1 MVTVVGNE
9 DLLDSVGPGCDV
21 NGMESGMENMLVWAG
36 VELVF
41 IIVAGVGL

>member
-1 MVTVVGNE
+1 MTVVGNE
-9 DLLDSVGPGCDV
+9 DLLDSVGRGHDV

-41 IIVAGVGL
+41 IIVASVGL